1 MPIILFLV
9 ILVLGLAV
17 LAGAAAILAGLL
29 MAFLA
34 APSFWGAF
42 WLILTAI
49 LVFRGSF
56 AVTGKRD

>member
-1 MPIILFLV
+1 VPIVMFIG

-17 LAGAAAILAGLL
+17 LAGFAAILAGLL
-29 MAFLA
+29 LAFVA

-42 WLILTAI
+42 WLVLVAI

-56 AVTGKRD
+56 AVTGRRD

>member
-1 MPIILFLV
+1 MPILVFLV
-9 ILVLGLAV
+9 IVVIGLAV

-42 WLILTAI
+42 WLVLVAI
-49 LVFRGSF
+49 LVLRGSF

>member
-29 MAFLA
+29 LAFMA

-42 WLILTAI
+42 WLILAAI